1 MGGMP
6 GKCVLFLV
14 ALASAPTA
22 AAQIPD
28 EFKNL
33 QVFPEDI
40 DKDDLIDVMRQFS
53 FALDVRCQHCHVGG
67 DGTSFEGVE
76 FDKDGPTKEKA
87 RFMVRM
93 TRQINN
99 ELLVEVP
106 AREFPPLDI
115 QCKTC
120 HRGQSKPMLLTQ
132 DMRIAI
138 DANGV
143 QAGIDRYRMLRE
155 TSERAGAF
163 DFREWEVN
171 TLAEELADEGRDEDA
186 IAIYELNQ
194 EYFPESV
201 SIAMALAGLYEAV
214 DDTEAAIRNYEKV
227 LEVNPEHEGAKA
239 RLDALR

>member
-1 MGGMP
+1 ML
-6 GKCVLFLV
+6 GKCVFFVV
-14 ALASAPTA
+14 ALTSAATA

-40 DKDDLIDVMRQFS
+40 SKDELIDVMRHFS

-76 FDKDGPTKEKA
+76 FDKDGPTKDKA

-106 AREFPPLDI
+106 GREFPPLEV

-132 DMRIAI
+132 AMRIAI

-155 TSERAGAF
+155 EYENAGAF

-171 TLAEELADEGRDEDA
+171 SLGEELADEGRDRDA
-186 IAIYELNQ
+186 IAVYELNQ
-194 EYFPESV
+194 EFFPQSV
-201 SIAMALAGLYEAV
+201 SIAMALGGLNESV
-214 DDTEAAIRNYEKV
+214 DDTDAAIRNYEKV
-227 LEVNPEHEGAKA
+227 LEMNPEHKGAKE